1 VGGPEGSRRITEAI
15 EERTGTAAVTTGG
28 ALAEA
33 TRILELEKVLF
44 CSPFDEDY
52 DRPEIDGLRLFG
64 VPVTS
69 SASLGLDS
77 PAQCAALTP
86 GQIADWV
93 ARADHPG
100 TDSVILS
107 CANVRAFEAVAAL
120 ELLLGKPVVTSN
132 QALVWAIALCLG
144 QRWRPACGGLLFD
157 RAHSLDQ
164 P

>member
-1 VGGPEGSRRITEAI
+1 
-15 EERTGTAAVTTGG
+15 
-28 ALAEA
+28 
-33 TRILELEKVLF
+33 
-44 CSPFDEDY
+44 
-52 DRPEIDGLRLFG
+52 

-93 ARADHPG
+93 ARADHPSA
-100 TDSVILS
+100 DAVILS

-132 QALVWAIALCLG
+132 QALVWAIARRLG
-144 QRWRPACGGLLFD
+144 QRWRPARGGLLFD
-157 RAHSLDQ
+157 QAHGLDR